1 MDREK
6 TGRNWKGM
14 DIKIP
19 GTIVP
24 GISYGT
30 VDLD

>member
-6 TGRNWKGM
+6 TGRNWEAM
-14 DIKIP
+14 NIKIP

-24 GISYGT
+24 GISFGT
-30 VDLD
+30 VDSD